1 MVNLDGQRPVWGT
14 VRNIVNSFSEKKGC
28 RPYHYKKSGRKPW
41 KLTPDVQKFVLKK
54 LLGNRSTQ
62 VVTSTSLAEDVAK
75 SYGIVVEA
83 SCLRKLL
90 KKKGYK
96 WLPRSQKRKYNREER
111 EARLRFAKAAVR
123 LSKKALREKLSMSL
137 DGVVLSMPPSKET
150 ERFNYCWGGFTHMW
164 RKSSEANTPV
174 LAGANGYDK
183 QVPLARAIPLWG
195 GISVDGFR
203 AVLWHSKKK
212 TDHEEWCKIVRAGKL
227 TEAIRQ
233 LNPKRRSGPW
243 TILCDN
249 ESFLRHKSSM
259 RAYAAKHVYLWG
271 VPPRSPD
278 LSPIEMFWSWARRQ
292 LRLRDLADLKKKR
305 APLGKTAYTVR
316 LKTLLRG
323 QKAQRV
329 AGQCAGKFRSSCLE
343 VIKNKGAAASN

>member
-1 MVNLDGQRPVWGT
+1 MREVHGWSFEDIAAEVVNLDGQRPVWGT

-123 LSKKALREKLSMSL
+123 LSKKALREKLSSPCLWMELCCPCHLPKRQS
-137 DGVVLSMPPSKET
+137 VSII
-150 ERFNYCWGGFTHMW
+150 
-164 RKSSEANTPV
+164 
-174 LAGANGYDK
+174 AGADSLTCGGN
-183 QVPLARAIPLWG
+183 LA
-195 GISVDGFR
+195 
-203 AVLWHSKKK
+203 K
-212 TDHEEWCKIVRAGKL
+212 
-227 TEAIRQ
+227 
-233 LNPKRRSGPW
+233 
-243 TILCDN
+243 
-249 ESFLRHKSSM
+249 
-259 RAYAAKHVYLWG
+259 
-271 VPPRSPD
+271 
-278 LSPIEMFWSWARRQ
+278 PIHQ
-292 LRLRDLADLKKKR
+292 
-305 APLGKTAYTVR
+305 Y
-316 LKTLLRG
+316 
-323 QKAQRV
+323 
-329 AGQCAGKFRSSCLE
+329 
-343 VIKNKGAAASN
+343 